1 MTYLIYFGFTQGNF
15 TKTIKDQTFNISYL
29 EQHDT
34 WRILS
39 GKQPLSLTFIEGL
52 LNIL

>member
-1 MTYLIYFGFTQGNF
+1 MTYLLYFGFTQGNF

-29 EQHDT
+29 EQHDM

-39 GKQPLSLTFIEGL
+39 GKQPLFWTFIEGL
-52 LNIL
+52 LDTL